1 MSVDV
6 PVWLDLTMTVAPMSG
21 SFVVLSKTV
30 PLTIPACSEIDAIA
44 RDRNVRIIFWFNIIS
59 FSFFGGKVRNDIL
72 HDCVLKIELLLNA
85 TKSHFTNLQYMI
97 KEPYPISN
105 ATNY

>member
-21 SFVVLSKTV
+21 SFVALSKTV
-30 PLTIPACSEIDAIA
+30 PLTIPACSEMDAKA

-59 FSFFGGKVRNDIL
+59 FNFSMAKLGMAY
-72 HDCVLKIELLLNA
+72 CV
-85 TKSHFTNLQYMI
+85 SM
-97 KEPYPISN
+97 S
-105 ATNY
+105 